1 MGERFISECV
11 CVRHAH
17 TRTHTHMHTCTCT
30 RTHTCMRTHGQTHTQ
45 ANTCTHAHMGM
56 HTHVCAH
63 AHTHAHTRS
72 VPPCYARFLRHAR
85 LFVTP
90 RTVAHQALHPWGF
103 SRQVE
108 YWSGLPCPLPGNF
121 PNPGLNPGS
130 PALQADSLSSESP
143 RKVHIYQNTSK
154 CG

>member
-1 MGERFISECV
+1 MIVFYYLKQKCKLVLEENRKKEKDLVSII
-11 CVRHAH
+11 
-17 TRTHTHMHTCTCT
+17 
-30 RTHTCMRTHGQTHTQ
+30 
-45 ANTCTHAHMGM
+45 
-56 HTHVCAH
+56 
-63 AHTHAHTRS
+63 
-72 VPPCYARFLRHAR
+72 L
-85 LFVTP
+85 
-90 RTVAHQALHPWGF
+90 WGF

-130 PALQADSLSSESP
+130 PALQVDSLSSESP